1 MISMDIRQQI
11 LHFYRVEELSLRE
24 ISRRTGTDR
33 KTVTRLINA
42 FEAAIKE
49 NPETGIH
56 DFLASRPKYKSR
68 AYKANV
74 VRDAYLFHRQDT
86 LAFME
91 AHRNF
96 FKGIGGV
103 PHTMV
108 YDNMRVAVVFDEK
121 SKKPTVALQRLSSFY
136 KFQWRFCNARAG
148 WEKGNVERSV
158 DYVGTVGKC

>member
-49 NPETGIH
+49 NPETGID

-74 VRDAYLFHRQDT
+74 VRDA
-86 LAFME
+86 
-91 AHRNF
+91 
-96 FKGIGGV
+96 
-103 PHTMV
+103 
-108 YDNMRVAVVFDEK
+108 
-121 SKKPTVALQRLSSFY
+121 
-136 KFQWRFCNARAG
+136 
-148 WEKGNVERSV
+148 
-158 DYVGTVGKC
+158 